1 MKISTSMPHR
11 LMPDQCLSKPAY
23 RLYQAGVYGRWLV
36 VALLWCTLIPWSLW
50 QFREDIVLLQDH
62 FTWVAIRYGFAF
74 QLVPA
79 FTLFASIGFTGA
91 VLVRQSCHL
100 LWGLSIKERNNLIR
114 GTARIRKI
122 GPRHPLWRW
131 LFR

>member
-1 MKISTSMPHR
+1 MTHR
-11 LMPDQCLSKPAY
+11 LMPEQCLSKPAY

-36 VALLWCTLIPWSLW
+36 VVVLWLTVIPWAVW
-50 QFREDIVLLQDH
+50 QFRGDIALLEDH

-74 QLVPA
+74 QLLPSFA
-79 FTLFASIGFTGA
+79 LFASIGFTGA
-91 VLVRQSCHL
+91 VLLRQSWHI

-122 GPRHPLWRW
+122 GPSHPLWRW
-131 LFR
+131 LFKS